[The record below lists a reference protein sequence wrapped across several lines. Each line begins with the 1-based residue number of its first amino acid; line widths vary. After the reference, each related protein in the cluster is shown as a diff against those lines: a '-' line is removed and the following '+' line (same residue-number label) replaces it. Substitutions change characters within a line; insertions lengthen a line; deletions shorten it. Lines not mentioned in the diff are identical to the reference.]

1 MVHIREES
9 RHLPIFP
16 GRRHPSI
23 FGTNELN
30 FCVRH
35 GNRWILVVIGTG
47 YALHFAAHSLFSSL
61 FKVTF
66 SCTLKTEYRNFE
78 IPPWQ
83 MQNLI
88 KELWSSPRPISTR
101 WLNASPHLHRVP
113 IYLVVFKGTYLF
125 PVGYLIFGPVSRL
138 DAFSVYPI
146 RT

>member
-1 MVHIREES
+1 MHLRKES

-47 YALHFAAHSLFSSL
+47 CAFKLPLAALLSSL
-61 FKVTF
+61 VKLHSHVPSKLNTD
-66 SCTLKTEYRNFE
+66 RNSA
-78 IPPWQ
+78 WQ
-83 MQNLI
+83 MQNRFLR
-88 KELWSSPRPISTR
+88 LWSSPRPISTH
-101 WLNASPHLHRVP
+101 WLNASQHLHLVP
-113 IYLVVFKGTYLF
+113 INLVVFKGTYLF

>member
-1 MVHIREES
+1 MPAHAPCKYFFEI
-9 RHLPIFP
+9 
-16 GRRHPSI
+16 
-23 FGTNELN
+23 
-30 FCVRH
+30 
-35 GNRWILVVIGTG
+35 
-47 YALHFAAHSLFSSL
+47 FAA
-61 FKVTF
+61 TF
-66 SCTLKTEYRNFE
+66 YETL
-78 IPPWQ
+78 PWQ

-101 WLNASPHLHRVP
+101 WLNASQHLHRVP

>member
-1 MVHIREES
+1 MHIREES

>member
-1 MVHIREES
+1 MTFEQVQMSE
-9 RHLPIFP
+9 
-16 GRRHPSI
+16 
-23 FGTNELN
+23 N
-30 FCVRH
+30 F
-35 GNRWILVVIGTG
+35 L
-47 YALHFAAHSLFSSL
+47 
-61 FKVTF
+61 
-66 SCTLKTEYRNFE
+66 E

-101 WLNASPHLHRVP
+101 WLNASQHLHRVP